1 MEPFQTHTG
10 IVGPVD
16 RSNID
21 TDAIIPKNF
30 LKRIER
36 TGFGPYLFYE
46 WRFKEDGSRNELFE
60 MNKPRY
66 EGASVLLARAN
77 FGCGSSREHAPWTIT
92 DFGFRVVIASSF
104 ADIFYNNCFK
114 NGLLPVKLDDAAIE
128 LLFKETERHEGY
140 TLTVDLEN
148 CEIRDAYGLIIPFTL
163 DEFRRQTLLQGLDD
177 IALTL
182 RHIDKIDAFEQR
194 DAIIAG

>member
-1 MEPFQTHTG
+1 VHTG

-30 LKRIER
+30 LTRIER

-46 WRFKEDGSRNELFE
+46 WRFREDGSVNEQFE
-60 MNKPRY
+60 LNKPRY

-114 NGLLPVKLDDAAIE
+114 NGLLPVRLSEEDIE
-128 LLFKETERHEGY
+128 RLFQATEKNEGY
-140 TLTVDLEN
+140 TLTVDLEQ
-148 CEIRDAYGLIIPFTL
+148 CEIRDEMGLVIPFSL

-182 RHIDKIDAFEQR
+182 RHIDDIDAYEER
-194 DAIIAG
+194 MREVV